1 MKKFVPLLLPLFLLL
16 NTPVIAA
23 DKPGIAFVDVRKV
36 MMESKVGKRN
46 KAVFEKMIKE
56 KEAVIA
62 KEEEKLK
69 AMQQAFQKDQLLMT
83 EEQKKVKQQAFQE
96 QAEAFQKTVRE
107 AKQEIGK
114 KDNEYTSKALDEIR
128 GIIAEMA
135 KEMKL
140 ILVLEASG
148 SGLLYAEEG
157 MDLTAKVLEKYDAKG
172 K

>member
-62 KEEEKLK
+62 KE
-69 AMQQAFQKDQLLMT
+69 
-83 EEQKKVKQQAFQE
+83 
-96 QAEAFQKTVRE
+96 
-107 AKQEIGK
+107 
-114 KDNEYTSKALDEIR
+114 
-128 GIIAEMA
+128 
-135 KEMKL
+135 
-140 ILVLEASG
+140 
-148 SGLLYAEEG
+148 
-157 MDLTAKVLEKYDAKG
+157 
-172 K
+172 